1 VITSWLKWGDEIK
14 VIDPEFCFYGLRE
27 FDSCAVRSHVPQ
39 KESAMTLIK
48 EQYNSFEELN
58 PTILNGFIGTEIIRR
73 LIGLANCL

>member
-1 VITSWLKWGDEIK
+1 MGDEIK

-27 FDSCAVRSHVPQ
+27 FDLGVLFAHMYLTQQ

-48 EQYNSFEELN
+48 EEYNFFEELN

-73 LIGLANCL
+73 LIGLAQLPLKWI

>member
-1 VITSWLKWGDEIK
+1 L
-14 VIDPEFCFYGLRE
+14 FYGLRE
-27 FDSCAVRSHVPQ
+27 FDLGVLFAQYLTQQ

-73 LIGLANCL
+73 LIGLHNCL

>member
-1 VITSWLKWGDEIK
+1 MGDEIK
-14 VIDPEFCFYGLRE
+14 VIDPEFCFMAYANLIWACC
-27 FDSCAVRSHVPQ
+27 SLYLTQQ

-73 LIGLANCL
+73 LIGLHNCL